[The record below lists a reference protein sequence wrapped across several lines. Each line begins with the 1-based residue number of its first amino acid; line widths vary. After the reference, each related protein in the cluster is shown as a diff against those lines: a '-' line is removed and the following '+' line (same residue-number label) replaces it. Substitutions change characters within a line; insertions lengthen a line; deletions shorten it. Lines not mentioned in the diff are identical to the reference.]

1 MRGDGGHRENGGVER
16 RRALSGRGA
25 EENLYI
31 VAYDISDQR
40 RWRRVFRLMNGYG
53 EWVQLSVFQCRLSRR
68 RRIELKFALGE
79 IIDHAQDHV
88 VILDLGPA
96 EGIRP
101 RVDSLGKPFTVVAR
115 GPVIV

>member
-1 MRGDGGHRENGGVER
+1 MRGDGGDREGGGR
-16 RRALSGRGA
+16 QAPRLRGA

-31 VAYDISDQR
+31 VAYDISDPR

-79 IIDHAQDHV
+79 IIDHAEDHI

-96 EGIRP
+96 DGIRP
-101 RVDSLGKPFTVVAR
+101 RVESLGKPFAMVER

>member
-1 MRGDGGHRENGGVER
+1 MRSDRSDGG
-16 RRALSGRGA
+16 RALRGSGPDG
-25 EENLYI
+25 NLYI

-53 EWVQLSVFQCRLSRR
+53 EWLQLSVFQCRLSQR
-68 RRIELKFALGE
+68 RRIELKLALRE
-79 IIDHAQDHV
+79 IIDHVQDHV

-96 EGIRP
+96 ASIRP
-101 RVDSLGKPFTVVAR
+101 RVESLGKPFTAVER

>member
-1 MRGDGGHRENGGVER
+1 MRAQGDPP
-16 RRALSGRGA
+16 RALGGRGA
-25 EENLYI
+25 DENLYI
-31 VAYDISDQR
+31 VAYDISDPR

-68 RRIELKFALGE
+68 RRIELKFALAE

-101 RVDSLGKPFTVVAR
+101 RVESLGKPFTVVER

>member
-1 MRGDGGHRENGGVER
+1 MIYGRSDRADGKYAL
-16 RRALSGRGA
+16 RASGSV
-25 EENLYI
+25 ENLYI
-31 VAYDISDQR
+31 VAYDIADPR

-53 EWVQLSVFQCRLSRR
+53 EWLQLSVFQCRLSRR

-96 EGIRP
+96 AGIRP
-101 RVDSLGKPFTVVAR
+101 RVESLGKPFAVVER

>member
-1 MRGDGGHRENGGVER
+1 MHGEDS
-16 RRALSGRGA
+16 RRASADARPALRARSA
-25 EENLYI
+25 DENLYI
-31 VAYDISDQR
+31 VAYDIGDPR

-68 RRIELKFALGE
+68 RRIELKLALGE

-96 EGIRP
+96 AGIRP
-101 RVDSLGKPFTVVAR
+101 RVESLGKPLTVVER
-115 GPVIV
+115 GPLIV